1 MNGNLCRKHV
11 INFNNLILGRH
22 ESKVLFMWKAENGT
36 AVLGSFRGIKDG
48 IEAILA
54 KEGIT
59 CAQRAILEELRPIA
73 RNSDWDFTELQRTL
87 LRPVKKC
94 LP

>member
-1 MNGNLCRKHV
+1 M

-22 ESKVLFMWKAENGT
+22 ESKVLFMWKAESGT

-48 IEAILA
+48 IETILA
-54 KEGIT
+54 REGIT
-59 CAQRAILEELRPIA
+59 CAQRAILEQLRPIA
-73 RNSDWDFTELQRTL
+73 RKSDWDFSALKKTL
-87 LRPVKKC
+87 LRPVKTW

>member
-1 MNGNLCRKHV
+1 
-11 INFNNLILGRH
+11 
-22 ESKVLFMWKAENGT
+22 MWKAENGT

>member
-1 MNGNLCRKHV
+1 M

-48 IEAILA
+48 IETILA
-54 KEGIT
+54 REGIT
-59 CAQRAILEELRPIA
+59 CAQRTILEQLRPIA
-73 RNSDWDFTELQRTL
+73 RKSDWDFSALKKTL
-87 LRPVKKC
+87 LRPVKTC

>member
-1 MNGNLCRKHV
+1 MTIGDLCCHRSGDTDTAYVGKL
-11 INFNNLILGRH
+11 FNTGSNIH
-22 ESKVLFMWKAENGT
+22 TVAEN
-36 AVLGSFRGIKDG
+36 VMLGAFLGIKDG

-54 KEGIT
+54 SEGIT

-73 RNSDWDFTELQRTL
+73 RNSDWDFTALKKTL
-87 LRPVKKC
+87 PRSVKDC

>member
-1 MNGNLCRKHV
+1 M